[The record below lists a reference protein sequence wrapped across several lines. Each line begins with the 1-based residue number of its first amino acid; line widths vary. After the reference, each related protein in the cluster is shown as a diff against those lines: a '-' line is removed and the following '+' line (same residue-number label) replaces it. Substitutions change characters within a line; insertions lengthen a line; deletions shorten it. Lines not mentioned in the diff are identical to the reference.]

1 MKKYITI
8 DKKYLLIPVC
18 AEKELK
24 TISISCQGE
33 KIYEFNV
40 PVKEKPDG
48 HYGFHYYAPVNME
61 EYKGKTLL
69 IEGSIP
75 KAFMDAISLSDTVP
89 ENLQSHPLLHFAPR
103 TGWMNDPN
111 GLLYKDGVYHLYF
124 QYNPF
129 DTRWENMCWGHAV
142 SKDLLHWEQK
152 ETALYPDSDG
162 VMYSGS
168 GIVNEQG
175 LLGLPE
181 DAHIYFY
188 TCAGNKSNR
197 RPGENL

>member
-1 MKKYITI
+1 
-8 DKKYLLIPVC
+8 
-18 AEKELK
+18 
-24 TISISCQGE
+24 
-33 KIYEFNV
+33 
-40 PVKEKPDG
+40 
-48 HYGFHYYAPVNME
+48 ME

-89 ENLQSHPLLHFAPR
+89 ENLQSRPLLHFAPR

-162 VMYSGS
+162 VMRC
-168 GIVNEQG
+168 V
-175 LLGLPE
+175 
-181 DAHIYFY
+181 
-188 TCAGNKSNR
+188 
-197 RPGENL
+197 

>member
-18 AEKELK
+18 AEKERK

-89 ENLQSHPLLHFAPR
+89 ENLQSRPLLHFAPR

-124 QYNPF
+124 QYNLIPA
-129 DTRWENMCWGHAV
+129 G
-142 SKDLLHWEQK
+142 K
-152 ETALYPDSDG
+152 
-162 VMYSGS
+162 
-168 GIVNEQG
+168 I
-175 LLGLPE
+175 
-181 DAHIYFY
+181 
-188 TCAGNKSNR
+188 CAGDMR
-197 RPGENL
+197 